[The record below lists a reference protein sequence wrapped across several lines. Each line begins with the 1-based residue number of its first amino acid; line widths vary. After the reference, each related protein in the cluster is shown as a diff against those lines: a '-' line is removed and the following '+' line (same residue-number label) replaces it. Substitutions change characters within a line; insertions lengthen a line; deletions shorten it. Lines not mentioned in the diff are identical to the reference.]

1 MAKRGT
7 YPPEFRRKILNLV
20 RSGHSVNQVARE
32 FEVARQSI
40 VNWQK
45 QDDLDSGRRA
55 DRLTTEEHKELV
67 QLRRENKRLKLEAGV
82 TPCVSTEE
90 HSWVQSRND
99 RGNATGRRDV
109 AACGAYCGMRE
120 GRCHGAG
127 CGG

>member
-1 MAKRGT
+1 MYGNVRSWPGSVERFFLTEKESTMAKRRT

-82 TPCVSTEE
+82 TPCVSTE
-90 HSWVQSRND
+90 
-99 RGNATGRRDV
+99 
-109 AACGAYCGMRE
+109 
-120 GRCHGAG
+120 
-127 CGG
+127 